1 MIAVDVETF
10 GVEPHLNSIYSVGAI
25 DLDNLSRP
33 FFYEECR
40 ASEGTHIEQESLDFL
55 GLTSKVAID
64 PKKQTEGEL
73 VHKFIAW
80 ALEAS
85 DRTFAGQNVSFDRDF
100 LRYAAQRAGHTD
112 WPFAHRTIDSHSLAW
127 MHMVKRGVTPPVDPE
142 KKRSALDLDAILVY
156 CGIPEEPTPH
166 NALTG
171 AKSHAE
177 VISRLLYD
185 KKLLPEFES
194 FSIPWQKE

>member
-1 MIAVDVETF
+1 MIAVDVEST
-10 GVEPHLNSIYSVGAI
+10 GTEAHVHSILSVGAI
-25 DLDNLSRP
+25 DLSNLTRP

-40 ASEGTHIEQESLDFL
+40 AWDGA
-55 GLTSKVAID
+55 KVEDEALAVNGATLAEVHD
-64 PKKQTEGEL
+64 LKRQTEGEL
-73 VHKFIAW
+73 VHKFITW
-80 ALEAS
+80 AVSAS

-100 LRYAAQRAGHTD
+100 LRYAAKRAGHTD
-112 WPFAHRTIDSHSLAW
+112 WPFAHRTIDSHTLAW
-127 MHMVKRGVTPPVDPE
+127 MHMVKRGLIPPIDAE

-185 KKLLPEFES
+185 KKLLPEFEQYA
-194 FSIPWQKE
+194 IPWLS